1 MSQHA
6 TLKEAVHEST
16 GQACFSMFQ
25 HYISKQYQEVLSLLS
40 KAPSTSFGSSCWWIG
55 SMKCWMVTDPK
66 RRPLSTFLG
75 HVRHV
80 PDPNLANVTKT
91 IFRFWAPCIVDAR
104 AAIAL
109 SLAFELS
116 ARHTDKYWPILTYT
130 DLRYLQR
137 FQDISSVASD
147 FTRWIAWR
155 QARTN
160 AKSLRPTSDK
170 TPCRVK
176 TLPGIRGTGSR
187 TIRTKPLAGGCKPS
201 CSKPTIIACFQLF
214 SGYADEV

>member
-1 MSQHA
+1 MPPSG
-6 TLKEAVHEST
+6 KEAVHEST

-75 HVRHV
+75 HVQHV

-109 SLAFELS
+109 SLAFEQS

-130 DLRYLQR
+130 DLYWPILTCVICRDFKI
-137 FQDISSVASD
+137 FQAWQVISH
-147 FTRWIAWR
+147 
-155 QARTN
+155 
-160 AKSLRPTSDK
+160 
-170 TPCRVK
+170 
-176 TLPGIRGTGSR
+176 
-187 TIRTKPLAGGCKPS
+187 GG
-201 CSKPTIIACFQLF
+201 
-214 SGYADEV
+214 